1 MEQDKT
7 KFADI
12 HTVRAT
18 RGKILAVDFGD
29 VRTGLAISDVSRFLA
44 SGIGYIKVGGLTKTA
59 EETARIAAERG
70 AVCAAVGLPRNM
82 DGTEGARA
90 DRCREFAAALSSL
103 ASIPVI
109 MVDERLTTVVAARYL
124 NETDT
129 RGKKRKG
136 VIDTLSAEIILQ
148 NLLDRLKN

>member
-12 HTVRAT
+12 GEIRAT

-29 VRTGLAISDVSRFLA
+29 VRTGLAISDASRFLA
-44 SGIGYIKVGGLTKTA
+44 SGIGYVKVVGLSKTA
-59 EETARIAAERG
+59 EEVARIAIERG

-109 MVDERLTTVVAARYL
+109 MVDERLTTVVASRYL

-129 RGKKRKG
+129 RGKKRKN